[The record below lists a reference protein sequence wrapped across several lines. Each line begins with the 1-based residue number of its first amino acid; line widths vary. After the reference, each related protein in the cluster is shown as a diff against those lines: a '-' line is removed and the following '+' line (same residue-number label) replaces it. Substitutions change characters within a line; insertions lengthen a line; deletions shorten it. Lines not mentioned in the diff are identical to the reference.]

1 MDINNDQIKFS
12 FDERL
17 KMSTVVID
25 DVILSLKSGTLEDD
39 EKQILDNI
47 QSYLYKSRDNLDL
60 ISTKGEPK
68 QELLKFKTAFFYI
81 NLWIDEINKILK
93 TKFLKNPDFSTSK
106 FYRYKVLALEIDN
119 LNRAFLDY
127 QGLLNFPTD
136 LDDENSLDN

>member
-1 MDINNDQIKFS
+1 MYINNDQIKFS

-106 FYRYKVLALEIDN
+106 FYRYKVLALEIGN

-127 QGLLNFPTD
+127 QDLLNFSTD
-136 LDDENSLDN
+136 FDE

>member
-1 MDINNDQIKFS
+1 MDNDQIKFS

-17 KMSTVVID
+17 NMSTVVID
-25 DVILSLKSGTLEDD
+25 DIISSLKSGTLEDD

-47 QSYLYKSRDNLDL
+47 QSYLYKSRNNLDS
-60 ISTKGEPK
+60 ISTKGEP
-68 QELLKFKTAFFYI
+68 ELLKFKTAFFYI
-81 NLWIDEINKILK
+81 NLLIDEINKILK
-93 TKFLKNPDFSTSK
+93 TKFLKDPDFSRIK

-136 LDDENSLDN
+136 LEDENSLGK

>member
-17 KMSTVVID
+17 NMSTVVID
-25 DVILSLKSGTLEDD
+25 DVILSIKSGTLEDD

-60 ISTKGEPK
+60 IATKSEPK

-93 TKFLKNPDFSTSK
+93 IKFLKNPDFSTSK

-127 QGLLNFPTD
+127 QSLLNFPTD

>member
-17 KMSTVVID
+17 NMSTVVID
-25 DVILSLKSGTLEDD
+25 DVILSIKSGTLEDD

-60 ISTKGEPK
+60 ISTKGELK

-93 TKFLKNPDFSTSK
+93 IKFLKNPDFSTSK

-127 QGLLNFPTD
+127 QSLLNFPTD

>member
-47 QSYLYKSRDNLDL
+47 QSYL
-60 ISTKGEPK
+60 
-68 QELLKFKTAFFYI
+68 
-81 NLWIDEINKILK
+81 
-93 TKFLKNPDFSTSK
+93 
-106 FYRYKVLALEIDN
+106 
-119 LNRAFLDY
+119 
-127 QGLLNFPTD
+127 
-136 LDDENSLDN
+136 